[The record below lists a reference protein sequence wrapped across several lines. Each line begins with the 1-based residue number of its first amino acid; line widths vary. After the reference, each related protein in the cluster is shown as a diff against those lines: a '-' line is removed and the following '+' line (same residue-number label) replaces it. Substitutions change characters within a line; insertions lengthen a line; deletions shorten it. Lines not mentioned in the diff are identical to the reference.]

1 MKKIVYST
9 ILIAVCA
16 VIYYSCE
23 NREDKRIKR
32 VVDCGYRHKK
42 PQNPLE
48 NNAIQNTDSISKV
61 LICPKCKSDNTA
73 DIKYGLWARGGD
85 AVADSLK
92 KANGG
97 RPVVPGG
104 CVGKPYNHYC
114 FNCMYQW

>member
-1 MKKIVYST
+1 MKKIIFST
-9 ILIAVCA
+9 ILIALCA
-16 VIYYSCE
+16 VIYYSCDNSE
-23 NREDKRIKR
+23 RIVKY
-32 VVDCGYRHKK
+32 VDNYSTRYKIPVKSHASNDIK
-42 PQNPLE
+42 
-48 NNAIQNTDSISKV
+48 NTDSINGTI
-61 LICPKCKSDNTA
+61 ICPKCKSDNTA

-85 AVADSLK
+85 EVADSLK